1 MDLSFT
7 LLGLAFACSTF
18 TAIVGVGGGALL
30 LMAMVY
36 FVPASAL
43 IPIHGITQIASGG
56 SRAIFGFQDV
66 RMPIVFRCAF
76 GGLIG
81 TGLASVVSVGLPE
94 KTILLVLG
102 VSALIITWLPAAVK
116 EIKVPAKFFW
126 IGSVMGFL
134 SPISGAVGPALAP
147 FLMQEDMKRDEL
159 VTTQAACVGC
169 IDSFKIIW
177 FIILGFAF
185 APYMSTLLGLTAA
198 VVAGSFIGTRIRGL
212 VPEHAFQI
220 IVKVGITGCAL
231 QILYK
236 TLP

>member
-43 IPIHGITQIASGG
+43 IPGITQIASGG

-134 SPISGAVGPALAP
+134 SPISGAVGLRLPP
-147 FLMQEDMKRDEL
+147 SSCK
-159 VTTQAACVGC
+159 
-169 IDSFKIIW
+169 
-177 FIILGFAF
+177 
-185 APYMSTLLGLTAA
+185 
-198 VVAGSFIGTRIRGL
+198 
-212 VPEHAFQI
+212 
-220 IVKVGITGCAL
+220 
-231 QILYK
+231 K
-236 TLP
+236 T